1 MIALQPQ
8 ETLRIR
14 PWRPT
19 RIECASG
26 VLWVTRE
33 GDLRDFIVARG
44 ESLEVERGVTIALAL
59 EPATVRVVRQPF
71 LSWWSGFGELLRVGL
86 RRQRSSASLGLS
98 PGRPASEGG

>member
-19 RIECASG
+19 RIECVRG

-33 GDLRDFIVARG
+33 GDLRDFIVGRG
-44 ESLEVERGVTIALAL
+44 ESIEVERGVTIALAL
-59 EPATVRVVRQPF
+59 EPATVRVGRQSS
-71 LSWWSGFGELLRVGL
+71 LSWWSGLGELLRVGI
-86 RRQRSSASLGLS
+86 RRQRSPAASIL
-98 PGRPASEGG
+98 